1 MALVALD
8 VHHRDHDGP
17 KLGLD
22 LQGGTSV
29 TLIPK
34 PAPGGDA
41 ITNDQIDE
49 AVKIIRQR
57 VDGLGVAEAEV
68 STQGQGAD
76 ATIVVS
82 IPGASVQDIYEQVGQ
97 TAQLNFRPVVPG
109 GCRVP
114 DRRTPSPT
122 PSGSR
127 EPEPVAVGE
136 RVHPSPSPT
145 ESATETPQPDAV
157 AVRLGVGQPARRRP
171 PA

>member
-1 MALVALD
+1 MALVAWMFIT
-8 VHHRDHDGP
+8 GTMSP

-34 PAPGGDA
+34 PAPGGET

-97 TAQLNFRPVVPG
+97 TAQLNFRPVVQEAAGSPI
-109 GCRVP
+109 P
-114 DRRTPSPT
+114 TPSPT
-122 PSGSR
+122 PSGS
-127 EPEPVAVGE
+127 ESPSPSPSESGS
-136 RVHPSPSPT
+136 PSPSPT
-145 ESATETPQPDAV
+145 RARP
-157 AVRLGVGQPARRRP
+157 RARRPRRPAPSRPTRGAPP